1 MGFGEMKQEHTLKV
15 VGHGKVMLMPDEV
28 EIVFFLQQ
36 TDKSF
41 AKAQQDVK
49 ARFSQLEQM
58 VLDFGLPADG
68 AADAGVRDGQSDG
81 AWFFPS

>member
-41 AKAQQDVK
+41 AKRQGPVLAAGADG
-49 ARFSQLEQM
+49 ARFW
-58 VLDFGLPADG
+58 FAADG